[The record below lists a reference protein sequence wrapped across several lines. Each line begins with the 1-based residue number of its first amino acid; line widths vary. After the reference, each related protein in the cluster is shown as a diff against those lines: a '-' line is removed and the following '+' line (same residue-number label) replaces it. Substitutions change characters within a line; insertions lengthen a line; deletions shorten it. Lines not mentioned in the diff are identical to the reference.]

1 MSTPLAQQLSR
12 PSRWPSPGQDASSR
26 LALDLAMGIKNP
38 KAIADDYGMP
48 HQELVQRIQTDKA
61 FARQVSEYRR
71 IWLSPTNAAERVRIK
86 AAVLAE
92 DGLME
97 VWALIVDDT
106 LNPSVRLD
114 AHKHISKLA
123 DVEPRREDAQS
134 GPTFSLTLNLGG
146 DATETI
152 VMEQTQPEPL
162 DSLRVLLNGR

>member
-1 MSTPLAQQLSR
+1 M
-12 PSRWPSPGQDASSR
+12 
-26 LALDLAMGIKNP
+26 ALDLAMAIKNP
-38 KAIADDYGMP
+38 KDIAADYGLP
-48 HQELVQRIQTDKA
+48 PKELAQRLQTDTA
-61 FARQVSEYRR
+61 FARQVREYRA

-86 AAVLAE
+86 SAVLAE

-97 VWALIVDDT
+97 IWRVLVNDD

-114 AHKHISKLA
+114 AHKHLSKLA

-152 VMEQTQPEPL
+152 VMEQTQPEKL
-162 DSLRVLLNGR
+162 IEDAA